1 MRRFLLLSVMCFS
14 LTPIFAQ
21 RVDFNLEGR
30 APKQVTANGFIPW
43 AIRQGQKETMVV
55 DREKNITFTVQP
67 ESDGRLGCVWWKDGV
82 QRHDKLV
89 GDALGSHQGI
99 ILTISG
105 LSAGDHT
112 LLAYHNSV
120 SGGEAPAIDVFVD
133 GVKRLENVKQTSK
146 ALRATD
152 AGQSYITFQVK
163 KGKDVVIVYRPQSQ
177 TARQGIFSSNICI
190 NALVLDESNPK
201 LRAQNPIPADLDLHA
216 NADNGKMLLKWDA
229 AQNAVKHHVFAGTDR
244 DNLQQVQVV
253 NDNYYWMD
261 QLNSKQAYYWRVD
274 EEDAQG
280 KVTEGETWCFRPR
293 HLAFPTAE
301 GYGKYAIGGRGGTVY
316 HVTNLNDDNQPGSLR
331 YGLENLRGPRTIVFD
346 VGGTIYL
353 KRGLGLR
360 ENVTLAGQT
369 APGEGILLRGA
380 SFGVGHDAICRYI
393 RHRLGGGRTSDGMGC
408 AGGENTI
415 IDHCSI
421 AWSIDEGFSSRGA
434 KTISFQHNIIAEALN
449 VAGHKNYPKGTRH
462 GYAATIGGDISSYHH
477 NLLAHNEGRNWSMSG
492 ALDGSGYYAG
502 RLDLFNNVCYN
513 WGGRACDGGAHEVNF
528 VNNYYKE
535 GPATHNKFLFSLDL
549 EGTGKGTQ
557 SAYVSGNVREE
568 YPSGKQVDDKEGD
581 TYRYYVPSGK
591 VINWEVYGDNPDKA
605 PASQQ
610 VRGQRPR
617 RLQKVDWQP
626 LVDRPF
632 FPSLAK
638 IETAR
643 ETWKNVMSDVGC
655 NMPSLDIHDQRI
667 IQETLDGT
675 YSAVG
680 SNSGLKGLI
689 DDEKDCGG
697 DAANP
702 VREAHR
708 PQGFDTDG
716 DGLPNWWEA
725 LKGSN
730 PQSAAGDFSDANA
743 DADGDGFTSLEDY
756 LDWMTH
762 PHGYLKAG
770 EEITVDMKRYFAG
783 YNKNPMFVIMDNGG
797 MTCKDQGNE
806 KYLIKAPRTNGFYAI
821 RVFATDD
828 DRVSTLTREILFAV
842 TPQAG
847 ELK

>member
-1 MRRFLLLSVMCFS
+1 MKRCLMLTMMGLSMIPS
-14 LTPIFAQ
+14 FAQ
-21 RVDFNLEGR
+21 KVDFNLEGR
-30 APKQVTANGFIPW
+30 QPKQVTANGYMPW
-43 AIRQGQKETMVV
+43 AIRQAQKETKVI
-55 DREKNITFTVQP
+55 DAEKNITLTIEP
-67 ESDGRLGCVWWKDGV
+67 EQGNRLACVWWKDGV

-89 GDALGSHQGI
+89 GDALGARKGI
-99 ILTISG
+99 KVTVSG
-105 LSAGDHT
+105 LSAGTHS

-120 SGGEAPAIDVFVD
+120 SAGQAPAIDIYVD
-133 GVKRLENVKQTSK
+133 GVKKLENVAQTTK

-152 AGQSYITFQVK
+152 AAQSYITFNAK
-163 KGKDVVIVYRPQSQ
+163 KGKDVVIVYRPQSE
-177 TARQGIFSSNICI
+177 TAQSGIFSASLYI
-190 NALVLDESNPK
+190 NALVFDETDPK
-201 LRAQNPIPADLDLHA
+201 LRAQNPIPANLDLHT
-216 NADNGKMLLKWDA
+216 NADNGSTLLKWDGA
-229 AQNAVKHHVFAGTDR
+229 ENAVKHHIYAGTDK
-244 DNLQQVQVV
+244 DNLKEVQVT
-253 NDNYYWMD
+253 NDPYYWMGD
-261 QLNSKQAYYWRVD
+261 LKSKNTYYWRVD

-280 KVTEGETWCFRPR
+280 KVTKGDTWCFRPR
-293 HLAFPTAE
+293 HLAFPSAE
-301 GYGKYAIGGRGGTVY
+301 GYGKYAIGGRGGMVY

-331 YGLENLRGPRTIVFD
+331 YGLENLKGPRTIVFD

-360 ENVTLAGQT
+360 EYVTLAGQT

-380 SFGVGHDAICRYI
+380 SFGIGHDAICRYI
-393 RHRLGGGRTSDGMGC
+393 RHRLGGGRTSDGMGS

-421 AWSIDEGFSSRGA
+421 AWSMDEGFSSRGA
-434 KTISFQHNIIAEALN
+434 KNISFQHNIIAEALN

-492 ALDGSGYYAG
+492 ALDGAGYYAG

-549 EGTGKGTQ
+549 EGTGKGSQ

-581 TYRYYVPSGK
+581 TYRYYVPSGR
-591 VINWEVYGDNPDKA
+591 VANWEVYGDDPSKA
-605 PASQQ
+605 PQAQ
-610 VRGQRPR
+610 RRNGQRAR

-638 IETAR
+638 IESAR
-643 ETWKNVMSDVGC
+643 EAWKNVMSDVGC
-655 NMPSLDIHDQRI
+655 NMPALDIYDTRI

-697 DAANP
+697 DEANP
-702 VREAHR
+702 VKEAHR
-708 PQGFDTDG
+708 AKDFDTDG
-716 DGLPNWWEA
+716 DGLPNWWEE
-725 LKGSN
+725 LKGTN
-730 PQSAAGDFSDANA
+730 TKSAVGDYADANA
-743 DADGDGFTSLEDY
+743 DEDGDGFTNLEDY

-770 EEITVDMKRYFAG
+770 EEIVVDMKKYFAG
-783 YNKNPMFVIMDNGG
+783 YNKNPMFVIIDNTG
-797 MTCKDQGNE
+797 MTGKDQGNG
-806 KYLIKAPRTNGFYAI
+806 KYLIKAPRTNGFYTI

-828 DRVSTLTREILFAV
+828 DHVSTLTRDIYFAV
-842 TPQAG
+842 TPLADVA
-847 ELK
+847 K